1 MNKNT
6 LHFLIWLVLL
16 TAAVAWI
23 WWRIPVAVAPG
34 DGGFKGYLLLHQLV
48 YLLFVLTP
56 LLAVLITEKWRLKQI
71 IRQYRL
77 TLCGIDVKK
86 AVFYSVFTAI
96 AFPVL
101 IVALVLFFAN
111 VLGVSGA
118 GKIVPQ
124 NWTTLLIAFVWAITV
139 GWLGALPGEIAW
151 RGLLAAQ
158 RDRHAF
164 RKILFYRLGMGRG
177 GIFLSWHSLRP
188 GSRWAKELRIWETAR
203 VLMCVICSFYYASAL
218 HRTRTLFVPALLQ
231 GLIFSSLA
239 FYTIGGGDIFW
250 NGRFGV
256 LGCLG
261 VLIIYGI
268 THAWSRKRQ

>member
-1 MNKNT
+1 M
-6 LHFLIWLVLL
+6 
-16 TAAVAWI
+16 
-23 WWRIPVAVAPG
+23 AVAPG
-34 DGGFKGYLLLHQLV
+34 EGGFKGYLLLHQLV

-101 IVALVLFFAN
+101 IVVLVLFFAN

-124 NWTTLLIAFVWAITV
+124 SWTTLLIAFVWGITV

-151 RGLLAAQ
+151 RG
-158 RDRHAF
+158 
-164 RKILFYRLGMGRG
+164 
-177 GIFLSWHSLRP
+177 FLEHNV
-188 GSRWAKELRIWETAR
+188 T
-203 VLMCVICSFYYASAL
+203 V
-218 HRTRTLFVPALLQ
+218 T
-231 GLIFSSLA
+231 
-239 FYTIGGGDIFW
+239 
-250 NGRFGV
+250 RFGKYFFIGLV
-256 LGCLG
+256 WG
-261 VLIIYGI
+261 VWNLPVVAFVAAGQSMGERIAYMGVCC
-268 THAWSRKRQ
+268 

>member
-1 MNKNT
+1 MAT
-6 LHFLIWLVLL
+6 EADHSAIS
-16 TAAVAWI
+16 
-23 WWRIPVAVAPG
+23 P
-34 DGGFKGYLLLHQLV
+34 D
-48 YLLFVLTP
+48 FVRDRC
-56 LLAVLITEKWRLKQI
+56 E
-71 IRQYRL
+71 
-77 TLCGIDVKK
+77 K
-86 AVFYSVFTAI
+86 AVFYLVFTAI

-124 NWTTLLIAFVWAITV
+124 SWTTLLIAFVWAITV

-151 RGLLAAQ
+151 RGFLEHNVTVTRFGKYFFIGLVWSVWNLPVVAFVAAGQ
-158 RDRHAF
+158 S
-164 RKILFYRLGMGRG
+164 MG
-177 GIFLSWHSLRP
+177 
-188 GSRWAKELRIWETAR
+188 ERIAYMGC
-203 VLMCVICSFYYASAL
+203 VLLMCVICSFYYASAL

>member
-1 MNKNT
+1 M
-6 LHFLIWLVLL
+6 
-16 TAAVAWI
+16 
-23 WWRIPVAVAPG
+23 AVAPG

-151 RGLLAAQ
+151 RGFLEHNVTVTRFGKYCFIGLVWGVWNLPVVAFVAGKNCVYGMCVADVCDLFFLLCFGAAPHP
-158 RDRHAF
+158 HAF
-164 RKILFYRLGMGRG
+164 CPGLVA
-177 GIFLSWHSLRP
+177 GIDFFVVGFLYD
-188 GSRWAKELRIWETAR
+188 RWR
-203 VLMCVICSFYYASAL
+203 
-218 HRTRTLFVPALLQ
+218 
-231 GLIFSSLA
+231 
-239 FYTIGGGDIFW
+239 
-250 NGRFGV
+250 
-256 LGCLG
+256 
-261 VLIIYGI
+261 
-268 THAWSRKRQ
+268 

>member
-6 LHFLIWLVLL
+6 LHFLVWLVLL

-151 RGLLAAQ
+151 RGFLEHNVTVTRFGKYCFIGLVWGVWNLPVVAFVAAGQ
-158 RDRHAF
+158 S
-164 RKILFYRLGMGRG
+164 MG
-177 GIFLSWHSLRP
+177 
-188 GSRWAKELRIWETAR
+188 ERIAYMGC
-203 VLMCVICSFYYASAL
+203 VLLMCVICSFYYASAL

>member
-1 MNKNT
+1 MAT
-6 LHFLIWLVLL
+6 EADHSAIS
-16 TAAVAWI
+16 
-23 WWRIPVAVAPG
+23 P
-34 DGGFKGYLLLHQLV
+34 D
-48 YLLFVLTP
+48 FVRDRC
-56 LLAVLITEKWRLKQI
+56 E
-71 IRQYRL
+71 
-77 TLCGIDVKK
+77 K

-124 NWTTLLIAFVWAITV
+124 NWTTLLIAFVGNYRGMV
-139 GWLGALPGEIAW
+139 RRIAGVRLVR
-151 RGLLAAQ
+151 RGLLGAQ
-158 RDRHAF
+158 CDRHAF
-164 RKILFYRLGMGRG
+164 LENTVLSAWYGAC
-177 GIFLSWHSLRP
+177 GIFQPWHSLRP
-188 GSRWAKELRIWETAR
+188 GRSMGERIAYMGC
-203 VLMCVICSFYYASAL
+203 VLLMCVICSFYYASAL

>member
-86 AVFYSVFTAI
+86 A
-96 AFPVL
+96 
-101 IVALVLFFAN
+101 
-111 VLGVSGA
+111 G
-118 GKIVPQ
+118 
-124 NWTTLLIAFVWAITV
+124 
-139 GWLGALPGEIAW
+139 
-151 RGLLAAQ
+151 
-158 RDRHAF
+158 
-164 RKILFYRLGMGRG
+164 
-177 GIFLSWHSLRP
+177 FL
-188 GSRWAKELRIWETAR
+188 
-203 VLMCVICSFYYASAL
+203 
-218 HRTRTLFVPALLQ
+218 
-231 GLIFSSLA
+231 
-239 FYTIGGGDIFW
+239 
-250 NGRFGV
+250 FGV
-256 LGCLG
+256 
-261 VLIIYGI
+261 YGYCVPSSDRR
-268 THAWSRKRQ
+268 SRAVFC

>member
-1 MNKNT
+1 MATEADHSAISPDFVRDRCEKSG
-6 LHFLIWLVLL
+6 FLFGVY
-16 TAAVAWI
+16 
-23 WWRIPVAVAPG
+23 
-34 DGGFKGYLLLHQLV
+34 GYCV
-48 YLLFVLTP
+48 P
-56 LLAVLITEKWRLKQI
+56 
-71 IRQYRL
+71 
-77 TLCGIDVKK
+77 
-86 AVFYSVFTAI
+86 
-96 AFPVL
+96 
-101 IVALVLFFAN
+101 IVVLVLFFAN

-151 RGLLAAQ
+151 RGFLEHNVTVTRFGKYCFIGLVWGVWNLPVVAFVAAGQ
-158 RDRHAF
+158 S
-164 RKILFYRLGMGRG
+164 MG
-177 GIFLSWHSLRP
+177 
-188 GSRWAKELRIWETAR
+188 ERIAYMGC
-203 VLMCVICSFYYASAL
+203 VLLMCVICSFYYASAL